1 MFALLRACWMCL
13 DVAGWA
19 LRCALRRFTLGFIG
33 RSVAAGLAGWTFFVD
48 PKHFYPAMSTCL
60 PDIAF
65 VLH

>member
-1 MFALLRACWMCL
+1 MCL

-19 LRCALRRFTLGFIG
+19 LHCALRRFTLRFIA
-33 RSVAAGLAGWTFFVD
+33 RSVAVGLAGWAFFVS
-48 PKHFYPAMSTCL
+48 PKHFYPDMSTCL